1 MKNIIALIDTN
12 VIINF
17 ITKREDPYKD
27 ACFELM
33 KLCAEN
39 VFEGF
44 IAFHSLS
51 IIWYVI
57 KKQESEGKARA
68 WLNNI
73 CDMLTVTG
81 ATQEQIKEAIK
92 NANFKDFEDC
102 LQDECAVHV
111 NAAYI
116 VTCNVKDFKN
126 AKTRVV
132 TPDYFV
138 SHIYNLISRKNYTHV
153 IYKRLKYKEFMD
165 SSMCIILKNHY
176 FLYTCFA
183 R

>member
-1 MKNIIALIDTN
+1 MYNRIGILG
-12 VIINF
+12 
-17 ITKREDPYKD
+17 YKD

-92 NANFKDFEDC
+92 NANF
-102 LQDECAVHV
+102 LIILS
-111 NAAYI
+111 AASL
-116 VTCNVKDFKN
+116 K
-126 AKTRVV
+126 AKT
-132 TPDYFV
+132 
-138 SHIYNLISRKNYTHV
+138 L
-153 IYKRLKYKEFMD
+153 
-165 SSMCIILKNHY
+165 
-176 FLYTCFA
+176 
-183 R
+183 